1 MNAIACAIVLCI
13 LSAGASADII
23 EWQDASGVRHY
34 TNMKDD
40 VPKEHR
46 ESAQVVVDELVSH
59 PLSGEAPAASSK
71 PAVEPSAGER
81 PSPHRRVE
89 VLDERLRLAE
99 AYLAGL
105 RRGLGVGTGGAG
117 AEGGDVRIDG
127 PLAVASAPSQPASG
141 VSYPYLPFYYPPV
154 STSFDRGRSRYLTLR
169 MFLQNQFALD
179 REGPFV
185 FEDRLISPVGRRL
198 LDVNANP
205 FLSRGWSRG
214 FPTNTLLIA
223 R

>member
-1 MNAIACAIVLCI
+1 MKSIVCGVVLCL

-59 PLSGEAPAASSK
+59 PPSAEAPAASGK
-71 PAVEPSAGER
+71 PAAEASAAER
-81 PSPHRRVE
+81 PSPRRRVE

-117 AEGGDVRIDG
+117 AEGGGVRIDG
-127 PLAVASAPSQPASG
+127 PLAVASAPSQPVG
-141 VSYPYLPFYYPPV
+141 TVSYPYVLYYYPPI

-169 MFLQNQFALD
+169 MFLQDQFAID
-179 REGPFV
+179 REGPFG
-185 FEDRLISPVGRRL
+185 FEDRLTPVVGRPP
-198 LDVNANP
+198 LDLNLNP
-205 FLSRGWSRG
+205 FLSRGWSHG

>member
-1 MNAIACAIVLCI
+1 MKAVFCSVVLCL
-13 LSAGASADII
+13 LSAGAWADII

-59 PLSGEAPAASSK
+59 PPSGEAPAASGK
-71 PAVEPSAGER
+71 PVTESPAEER
-81 PSPHRRVE
+81 PSPRRRVE
-89 VLDERLRLAE
+89 ALDERLRLAE

-117 AEGGDVRIDG
+117 AEGGGVQIDG
-127 PLAVASAPSQPASG
+127 PLAVASAPSQPLGA
-141 VSYPYLPFYYPPV
+141 VSYPYVPYYYPPI

-169 MFLQNQFALD
+169 MFLQDQFALD
-179 REGPFV
+179 REGPFG
-185 FEDRLISPVGRRL
+185 FEDGLLPAFRRPP
-198 LDVNANP
+198 LDLNLNP
-205 FLSRGWSRG
+205 FLFRGMSHG

-223 R
+223 H